1 MIRFDKFIY
10 SLKIFFSG
18 TFLYCCATLSTT
30 WSVGRASTLPSSSGL
45 KFPNSSVEVE
55 NHWEFKISR
64 LVRFP
69 KTIHSTPFLDLQP
82 PDIHF
87 TLDLWRTWGRWLK
100 ALQVITC
107 TFSPRVVF
115 LAAMWLL
122 YLLSP
127 LDLIPEAVFGI
138 VGCHYSVR
146 LLILVQ
152 VGLLDDLVIFILISM
167 YLTFFFRCNPPLLCC
182 NCISL
187 NCRQI
192 MAGMGDNPPAGINQ
206 WPFGQKHWWT
216 RVLWSMSGERTRHQ
230 DHKWNKLWYFIKSDL
245 DGFHETVHLQGYNFG
260 SSKQIRYF
268 IFKLCDMSLFS
279 QYLINNVLLWPNRPF

>member
-1 MIRFDKFIY
+1 MFDLLDIQATLALETNCGHIYCGNCILEVWRRSNALQATSCPYCRQRITIILPYFSQEERDTADIAEVGSRNDLLTEMHTYNRRYSGEPRSLPEMIRDLPVLLRHLVHYLI
-10 SLKIFFSG
+10 SG
-18 TFLYCCATLSTT
+18 EGFHLAFQL
-30 WSVGRASTLPSSSGL
+30 
-45 KFPNSSVEVE
+45 
-55 NHWEFKISR
+55 
-64 LVRFP
+64 
-69 KTIHSTPFLDLQP
+69 
-82 PDIHF
+82 
-87 TLDLWRTWGRWLK
+87 
-100 ALQVITC
+100 
-107 TFSPRVVF
+107 RVVF

-146 LLILVQ
+146 LLILLQ

-206 WPFGQKHWWT
+206 
-216 RVLWSMSGERTRHQ
+216 
-230 DHKWNKLWYFIKSDL
+230 
-245 DGFHETVHLQGYNFG
+245 
-260 SSKQIRYF
+260 
-268 IFKLCDMSLFS
+268 
-279 QYLINNVLLWPNRPF
+279 

>member
-1 MIRFDKFIY
+1 MNRKKETVQTWKRLNRGMLCWEKYTLTTGDTLESQELFSRCSGLGK
-10 SLKIFFSG
+10 LELNCLFFSSTNQSSE
-18 TFLYCCATLSTT
+18 TFLCCCATWCTT
-30 WSVGRASTLPSSSGL
+30 CSVGRACTLLFSSGCQIPEFSNFNL
-45 KFPNSSVEVE
+45 KSISVFQI
-55 NHWEFKISR
+55 W
-64 LVRFP
+64 
-69 KTIHSTPFLDLQP
+69 KTPVKSPETFHSTPFLDLQP

-206 WPFGQKHWWT
+206 WPFG
-216 RVLWSMSGERTRHQ
+216 
-230 DHKWNKLWYFIKSDL
+230 
-245 DGFHETVHLQGYNFG
+245 
-260 SSKQIRYF
+260 
-268 IFKLCDMSLFS
+268 
-279 QYLINNVLLWPNRPF
+279 

>member
-1 MIRFDKFIY
+1 MLFWLKCTPITDVTLASQDL
-10 SLKIFFSG
+10 SLKWSG

-45 KFPNSSVEVE
+45 KFPNSSLEVE

-146 LLILVQ
+146 LLILLQ

-167 YLTFFFRCNPPLLCC
+167 YLTFFFR
-182 NCISL
+182 
-187 NCRQI
+187 QI
-192 MAGMGDNPPAGINQ
+192 MAGIGDNPPAWVNQ
-206 WPFGQKHWWT
+206 WPIGKKHWWT
-216 RVLWSMSGERTRHQ
+216 QVLWSMSGEWTVLQHLDLWHQ
-230 DHKWNKLWYFIKSDL
+230 DHKRNKLWYFIKS
-245 DGFHETVHLQGYNFG
+245 GQ
-260 SSKQIRYF
+260 
-268 IFKLCDMSLFS
+268 
-279 QYLINNVLLWPNRPF
+279 